1 MKEGIDILVV
11 DDEESIVFSLEF
23 LLKKEGYHVRT
34 AANGVLALE
43 AFKEAQPDIIL
54 LDVMMPE
61 MDGYETAKQIRALDP
76 TSKTSIIFLTAK
88 GTTRDRR
95 EGYMSGADDYVVK
108 PFENEA
114 ILEKIREKTF

>member
-1 MKEGIDILVV
+1 MKEGKDILVV

-23 LLKKEGYHVRT
+23 LLKKEGYQVRT

-43 AFKEAQPDIIL
+43 AFKEAQPDVIL

-61 MDGYETAKQIRALDP
+61 MDGYETAKKIRAQDP

-88 GTTRDRR
+88 GRTRDRR

-114 ILEKIREKTF
+114 ILEKIREKTL